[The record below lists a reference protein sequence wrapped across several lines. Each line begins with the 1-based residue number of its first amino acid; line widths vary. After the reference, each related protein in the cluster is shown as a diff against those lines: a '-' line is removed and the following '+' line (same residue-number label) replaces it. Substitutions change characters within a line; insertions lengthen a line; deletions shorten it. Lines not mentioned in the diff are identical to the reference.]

1 MIYYLI
7 YFYSLILSFFNINF
21 KVGKRITLFFEIS
34 FFALL
39 VFIAGLRGNVG
50 TDTQEYLSFW
60 SGLAPVYRYDSD
72 YYSNFELGYKLIFSI
87 IKIFSSSDIT
97 FLLFNALLALVP
109 LYIGLKK
116 ILNDHVVISLIIYYS
131 VFFIP
136 YILNGMRQAIAMGF
150 FVFAL
155 PYFLRRKSVSVIFT
169 AILASLFHSSGLL
182 ILVSYIFY
190 IIAKKIKKWFYFF
203 SFICA
208 LLVYKLG
215 LGGIV
220 LFNYTSVSRDVY
232 TIEFNESTSFFQIVI
247 RTVMALFIMFFAI
260 NLEKKNRLI
269 LNLFNVYWFG
279 YLLYIVF
286 IDNNMISTRFN
297 MFFRILEI
305 VLVPLIISAYI
316 FKFNKNSVFILFL
329 IPCFILF
336 YSSSVFVDNIYEFFW
351 E

>member
-7 YFYSLILSFFNINF
+7 YFYSLTLGFFNINF
-21 KVGKRITLFFEIS
+21 KVNKKITIFFEVS

-50 TDTQEYLSFW
+50 TDTQEYLRFW
-60 SGLAPVYRYDSD
+60 YGLAPLYSYDSD
-72 YYSNFELGYKLIFSI
+72 YYSNFELGYKFVFSI
-87 IKIFSSSDIT
+87 IKIFSNSDIT

-116 ILNDHVVISLIIYYS
+116 ILNDQVLISLIIYYS

-136 YILNGMRQAIAMGF
+136 YTLNGMRQAIAMGL
-150 FVFAL
+150 FVFVL
-155 PYFLRRKSVSVIFT
+155 PYILSKKSIHVIFT
-169 AILASLFHSSGLL
+169 AILASLFHSSGFL

-190 IIAKKIKKWFYFF
+190 IIAKKIKKWFYLF

-208 LLVYKLG
+208 LIFYKLG
-215 LGGIV
+215 LGSII
-220 LFNYTSVSRDVY
+220 LFNYTSVNRDVY

-247 RTVMALFIMFFAI
+247 RTAIAFFIMFFAI
-260 NLEKKNRLI
+260 NLEKKNKLI
-269 LNLFNVYWFG
+269 LNLFNVYWLG

-286 IDNNMISTRFN
+286 ADNNMISTRFN

-305 VLVPLIISAYI
+305 VLVPLIISAYSI
-316 FKFNKNSVFILFL
+316 KFNKNSILVLFL
-329 IPCFILF
+329 IPCFIIF
-336 YSSSVFVDNIYEFFW
+336 YYSSIFVDNMYEFFW

>member
-1 MIYYLI
+1 MYYLI
-7 YFYSLILSFFNINF
+7 YFYALILSFFNINF
-21 KVGKRITLFFEIS
+21 KVGKRITIFFEIS
-34 FFALL
+34 FFTIL

-50 TDTQEYLSFW
+50 TDTQEYLRFW
-60 SGLAPVYRYDSD
+60 SGLEPIYNYNFE
-72 YYSNFELGYKLIFSI
+72 YYSNFESGYKIVFSI
-87 IKIFSSSDIT
+87 IKSFTNSEVI
-97 FLLFNALLALVP
+97 FLLFNAFFALVP

-116 ILNDHVVISLIIYYS
+116 ILNTHVIISLIIYYS

-136 YILNGMRQAIAMGF
+136 YTLNGMRQAIAMGL
-150 FVFAL
+150 FVLAL
-155 PYFLRRKSVSVIFT
+155 PYFLSKKSISVIFLT
-169 AILASLFHSSGLL
+169 LLASLFHSSGFL
-182 ILVSYIFY
+182 IFVSYIFY
-190 IIAKKIKKWFYFF
+190 IIAKKIKKWFYLF

-215 LGGIV
+215 LGSTF
-220 LFNYTSVSRDVY
+220 LFNYTSVNRDIY
-232 TIEFNESTSFFQIVI
+232 TNEFNESTSFFQIVI
-247 RTVMALFIMFFAI
+247 RTVMVLFIMFFSI

-269 LNLFNVYWFG
+269 LNLFNIYWFG

-297 MFFRILEI
+297 MFFRVLEI
-305 VLVPLIISAYI
+305 VLVPLIISAYSV
-316 FKFNKNSVFILFL
+316 KFNKNSVYILFL